1 MLTSI
6 RALFRQ
12 PVPIPIEH
20 RRNMRLLYADI
31 AFWGILNGSIIV
43 FLAVYASRLGASP
56 LQTGLLTASPAL
68 MNLIFT
74 FPASNF
80 SRDRPSHKV
89 NRWSALIT
97 RAFYGLLVPLPLLI
111 MDDQAKIWTIIVL
124 SLAMNVTGTVAAVI
138 GNVFFAETVPVEV
151 RGQVVGNRNALL
163 ALTTMVTTF
172 TVGQILKFMSFEQ
185 GYQVIFL
192 LGFLGAMASV
202 AMLFLV
208 RPVDSG
214 APPAPLPK
222 TGLRLDIL
230 KTRYNR
236 VLLAMFAY
244 HLAVFLPNPIFPL
257 YQVNEL
263 LMTDQVISYGGSI
276 FWIFYFIG
284 STQGGSIS
292 RRLGF
297 KRMTGVGV
305 VMVAAATL
313 LFTFSYEPWL
323 YYSMQTFN
331 GIGWAIVGSGLIN
344 YVLEFAPPD
353 DRPAHLAWFNL
364 VANLAVLICG
374 LIAAPVGNSLGLFGA
389 MLLAVAVRFL
399 AGFAILKWG

>member
-6 RALFRQ
+6 RAFFRQ
-12 PVPIPIEH
+12 PVPIPAEH
-20 RRNMRLLYADI
+20 RRNIRLLYADI
-31 AFWGILNGSIIV
+31 AFWGLLNGSIIV
-43 FLAVYASRLGASP
+43 FLAVYASRLGATP

-80 SRDRPSHKV
+80 SRGRPSHKV
-89 NRWSALIT
+89 TRWSALIT
-97 RAFYGLLVPLPLLI
+97 RAFYGLLVPLPF
-111 MDDQAKIWTIIVL
+111 MMEAQAQIWTIIVI
-124 SLAMNVTGTVAAVI
+124 SLVMNVTGTVAAVM
-138 GNVFFAETVPVEV
+138 GNVFFAETVPDSV

-163 ALTTMVTTF
+163 ALTTMITTF
-172 TVGQILKFMSFEQ
+172 AVGQILKVMSFEQ

-192 LGFLGAMASV
+192 IGFLGSMASV

-208 RPVDSG
+208 RPVETG

-230 KTRYNR
+230 RTRYNR
-236 VLLAMFAY
+236 VLVAMFAY
-244 HLAVFLPNPIFPL
+244 HLAVFLANPIFPL
-257 YQVNEL
+257 YQVNGL
-263 LMTDQVISYGGSI
+263 RLTDQVISYGGSI
-276 FWIFYFIG
+276 FWVFYFLG
-284 STQGGSIS
+284 STQGGGIA

-305 VMVAAATL
+305 IMVAMGTL
-313 LFTFSYEPWL
+313 MFTFSYEPWM

-331 GIGWAIVGSGLIN
+331 GVGWAIVGSGLIN

-353 DRPAHLAWFNL
+353 DRPAHLAWFNI
-364 VANLAVLICG
+364 VANMAVLICG
-374 LIAAPVGNSLGLFGA
+374 LIASPIGNSLGLFGA
-389 MLLAVAVRFL
+389 MLLAVGVRFA
-399 AGFAILKWG
+399 AGIAILKWG